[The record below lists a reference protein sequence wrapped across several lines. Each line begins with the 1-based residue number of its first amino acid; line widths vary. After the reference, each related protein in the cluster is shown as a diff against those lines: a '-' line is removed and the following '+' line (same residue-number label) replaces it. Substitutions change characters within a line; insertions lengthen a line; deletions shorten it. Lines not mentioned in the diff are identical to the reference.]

1 MKDFSLQDYY
11 IMCLVQLLDL
21 HVFFFFIL
29 CRFGYVIF
37 TYSMTN
43 TIFLTILIAHY
54 SDLTYYVN
62 LAYLCC
68 D

>member
-1 MKDFSLQDYY
+1 
-11 IMCLVQLLDL
+11 
-21 HVFFFFIL
+21 
-29 CRFGYVIF
+29 
-37 TYSMTN
+37 MTN